1 VTVINQ
7 LNYWLDI
14 IMLSTVIAIVVFGG
28 IGFYLIKIKKITAK
42 EERINY
48 EVFHRKD
55 ASEFVKFDNIF
66 NCSMSRDSSTYGV
79 MVIDDYTFLA
89 ALDVK
94 GYNFATASAEDRRNT
109 IINAVSIFNIVER
122 PVQMR
127 QSAIAIDI
135 GHNIQMHKD
144 ILKEL
149 TYKQM
154 DLEQEYEETGLL
166 IEQEGD
172 NPEVK
177 DFLEAKIK
185 SLQKEIVST
194 RWKKKE
200 VKELI
205 KYMESLSSKGNAKK
219 VNQFIFT
226 YTYNPSEY
234 VEELS
239 VEEIYTK
246 ASQEIAIMAN
256 NYASAFGSCGCNCRL
271 LTGMELLDLV
281 RHHFHPATADEVKIE
296 ALYNSSLSALFV
308 TSDSLLKA
316 ERERMSEAQYRKKQQ
331 QLNEEFL
338 MRTKKAQLDME
349 TLKKE
354 LLSEV
359 EEKVIEELEQEGG
372 GYTYE

>member
-1 VTVINQ
+1 MGTLDK

-14 IMLSTVIAIVVFGG
+14 IILSTIIAIVVLGG
-28 IGFYLIKIKKITAK
+28 TGYYLIKIKKITAK

-48 EVFHRKD
+48 DVFHRKD

-66 NCSMSRDSSTYGV
+66 NCSMSSDSSTYGV

-109 IINAVSIFNIVER
+109 IINAVSLFNIVER
-122 PVQMR
+122 PIQMR
-127 QSAIAIDI
+127 QSAVAIDI

-154 DLEQEYEETGLL
+154 DLEYEYQETGLL
-166 IEQEGD
+166 LDQESD
-172 NPEVK
+172 NPEALE
-177 DFLEAKIK
+177 FLQAKIK

-194 RWKKKE
+194 RWKKNE
-200 VKELI
+200 VKALI
-205 KYMESLSSKGNAKK
+205 GYMESLSSKGNAKK

-239 VEEIYTK
+239 LDEIYTK

-281 RHHFHPATADEVKIE
+281 RHHFHPVTADEVKIE
-296 ALYNSSLSALFV
+296 VLYNSSLSALFV
-308 TSDSLLKA
+308 TSDSLFKA
-316 ERERMSEAQYRKKQQ
+316 ERARMT
-331 QLNEEFL
+331 EE
-338 MRTKKAQLDME
+338 
-349 TLKKE
+349 
-354 LLSEV
+354 
-359 EEKVIEELEQEGG
+359 
-372 GYTYE
+372 

>member
-1 VTVINQ
+1 MTVYNQ
-7 LNYWLDI
+7 LNYWMDI
-14 IMLSTVIAIVVFGG
+14 IMLSVFIAIAAFGG
-28 IGFYLIKIKKITAK
+28 IGFYLIKVKKIAAK

-66 NCSMSRDSSTYGV
+66 NCSMSSDSSTFGV
-79 MVIDDYTFLA
+79 MVIDENTFLA

-109 IINAVSIFNIVER
+109 IINAVSLFNIVER

-144 ILKEL
+144 VLKEL

-166 IEQEGD
+166 LEQESD
-172 NPEVK
+172 NEEALE
-177 DFLEAKIK
+177 FLNSRIK
-185 SLQKEIVST
+185 SLQREIVST
-194 RWKKKE
+194 RWKKDE

-205 KYMESLSSKGNAKK
+205 KYMESLSAKGNARK

-226 YTYNPSEY
+226 YTYNPAEY

-239 VEEIYTK
+239 IDEIYAK

-271 LTGMELLDLV
+271 LTGIELLDLV
-281 RHHFHPATADEVKIE
+281 RYHFHPATADDTKIE

-308 TSDSLLKA
+308 TSDSLFKA
-316 ERERMSEAQYRKKQQ
+316 ERERMSEEQYRKKQQ
-331 QLNEEFL
+331 ELQEEFL
-338 MRTKKAQLDME
+338 MRTQKAQIDME
-349 TLKKE
+349 TFKKE
-354 LLSEV
+354 LLSEAQ
-359 EEKVIEELEQEGG
+359 EKAIAELESEGG
-372 GYTYE
+372 IY